1 MADPQLEMRPA
12 WRNQIFMFII
22 LAFLILSAVSVTFAE
37 GNGSDAATG
46 SSSAV
51 VWLIAAFTAL
61 VIVWRRYSWKF
72 SIDSVRVSSHHGI
85 IARNQ
90 KTVRIQDLRS
100 VSLQQGLIQRLL
112 NVGNVAF
119 YTAGSASAEV
129 LYRGIKNPAIVRD
142 DVQRMLDE
150 RTGDR

>member
-22 LAFLILSAVSVTFAE
+22 LAFVLIGAIVTSAE

-51 VWLIAAFTAL
+51 GWLIAAFTAL

-90 KTVRIQDLRS
+90 KAVRIQDLRS
-100 VSLQQGLIQRLL
+100 VSLQQGVIQRLL

>member
-1 MADPQLEMRPA
+1 MAYPQLEMRPA
-12 WRNQIFMFII
+12 WRNQIFKFII
-22 LAFLILSAVSVTFAE
+22 LAFVLLGALATFGE

-46 SSSAV
+46 GSSAV
-51 VWLIAAFTAL
+51 LWLIAAFTAL
-61 VIVWRRYSWKF
+61 VIVWRHYSWKF
-72 SIDSVRVSSHHGI
+72 AIDSVRVSSHHGI

-90 KTVRIQDLRS
+90 KTIRIQDLRS

-129 LYRGIKNPAIVRD
+129 LYRGIKNPTIVRD